1 MKGGGNVQHPEY
13 LYHYTTLDFVP
24 KILEDGFLM
33 LAPSNLVK
41 PKRYWKERRD
51 DGNYDIVSDTDDIKP
66 VVWLTQ
72 EELGASDDRDTIAIG
87 MAAGGVRAVNKMT
100 AKFVIPWNDKYQWW
114 LDWQI
119 LLGLSFRYGIDF
131 GIIRRS
137 EPSAPNR
144 RLTDAEA
151 TDLVS

>member
-1 MKGGGNVQHPEY
+1 MKGGGNMQHPEY
-13 LYHYTTLDFVP
+13 LYHYTTLDYVP

-33 LAPSNLVK
+33 LTPSNLVK
-41 PKRYWKERRD
+41 PKRYWKERRE

-72 EELGASDDRDTIAIG
+72 EELGASDDRDKIAIG
-87 MAAGGVRAVNKMT
+87 MAAGGVKAVNKMT

-114 LDWQI
+114 LNWQI